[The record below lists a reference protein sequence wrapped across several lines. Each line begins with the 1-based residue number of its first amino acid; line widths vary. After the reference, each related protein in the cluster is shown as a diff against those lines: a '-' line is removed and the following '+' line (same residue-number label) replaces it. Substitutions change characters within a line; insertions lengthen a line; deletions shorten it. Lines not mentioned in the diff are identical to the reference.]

1 MNSARL
7 PVIAGNW
14 KMNLTRQQGEVLVD
28 GIRHGLPFPGRVE
41 VIVAPPFLLLA
52 ALAERLSSSYIGV
65 AAQNL
70 YQEEKG
76 AFTGECSAAQIRDA
90 GANFVLVGHSERRQY
105 FQETDELVARKTRA
119 AFAHDLTPIVC
130 IGETLAEREGG
141 DTGTVIRTQMVGGLG
156 GLSPALAERLI
167 VAYEPVWAIGTG
179 QTATPAQAQRVHA
192 LLRDLLAELFGSP
205 VAGKVRLLY
214 GGSVNA
220 GNSAELLALPD
231 VDGALVGGASLKA
244 EDFIPIIQSAVPH

>member
-1 MNSARL
+1 MNPARL

-14 KMNLTRQQGEVLVD
+14 KMNLTRLQGEVLVD

-52 ALAERLSSSYIGV
+52 ALAGRLSRSYIGL
-65 AAQNL
+65 AAQNVH
-70 YQEEKG
+70 QEEKG
-76 AFTGECSAAQIRDA
+76 AFTGECSAAQVRDA
-90 GANFVLVGHSERRQY
+90 GADFVIVGHSERRQY
-105 FQETDELVARKTRA
+105 FRETDELVARKVRS

-130 IGETLAEREGG
+130 VGETLAEREGG
-141 DTGTVIRTQMVGGLG
+141 ATETVIRSQMVGGLG

-179 QTATPAQAQRVHA
+179 KTATPTQAQRVHA
-192 LLRDLLAELFGSP
+192 LLRDLLTELFGTP
-205 VAGKVRLLY
+205 VAGRVRLLY

-220 GNSAELLALPD
+220 GNARELLAQSD

-244 EDFIPIIQSAVPH
+244 EDFIPIVQAAQR